1 MDACKMQRNLLSFT
15 YRVFWNSYHAVEEG
29 VGTPSEIF
37 GCFWGNLYAILNR
50 TDVDKVLLYRLEQ
63 IQFFTEE
70 NTGDIVDGV
79 ATYDNIKLYDSADKK
94 KNPDK
99 AKALMSE
106 LIFDYIK
113 DLIAKDNA
121 MVS

>member
-1 MDACKMQRNLLSFT
+1 M
-15 YRVFWNSYHAVEEG
+15 
-29 VGTPSEIF
+29 
-37 GCFWGNLYAILNR
+37 
-50 TDVDKVLLYRLEQ
+50 DKVLLYRLGQ

-99 AKALMSE
+99 VKALMSE

-113 DLIAKDNA
+113 DLIAKQEANA
-121 MVS
+121 TLRTVFGKLQTKEAELG